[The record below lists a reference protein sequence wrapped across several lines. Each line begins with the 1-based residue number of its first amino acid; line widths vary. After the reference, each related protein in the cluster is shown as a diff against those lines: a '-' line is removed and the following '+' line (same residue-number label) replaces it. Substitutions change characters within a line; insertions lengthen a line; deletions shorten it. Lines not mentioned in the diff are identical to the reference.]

1 MSSGYI
7 KLRLYLFQLVAVV
20 AFTLVA
26 AKLWQLQIVAS
37 QDYQQRADQ
46 NRFRLL
52 PVDAPRGVVY
62 DRAGRLLV
70 RNVPSFVVSVIPSA
84 LPEEGSEERA
94 AVIRRVS
101 ELLEMPLEPEPTLAD
116 APLTPEAGE
125 ADAGAAADDASI
137 DAAGAEADDAA
148 GSVTDDAA
156 GSTDDAAAE
165 AGATPEADGESEDAP
180 EPPPE
185 KKTVEQ
191 IIAERTTGRYAVSP
205 HQPLRIASNVD
216 RDVAFVL
223 DEESLHL
230 PGVVV
235 EAVPVREYLDGPLMA
250 HILGYMGRMPEER
263 ADQYLSDRSY
273 LYEPDDIVGLAGLEA
288 TQEALLR
295 GQKGQKHVEVDAF
308 EREVAVISQV
318 PPLQG
323 YNLKLTIDVELQ
335 RATEQALWEWMQKAN
350 SQVGVAVALDPR
362 DGAVLAMA
370 SLPNFDNNL
379 FSGGISFEDYER
391 LSTDKRR
398 PLINQAVSGMFPP
411 GSTFK
416 LVPATGALE
425 EGVINESMRFSCGG
439 ILYLPNRFAP
449 SDASLAQPFYCWRG
463 GGHGSLNVVGGIANS
478 CNIFFYQVTGGYGNF
493 QGLGIDLLGKWA
505 LRYGYGAETGIEL
518 TGEVPGLIPTDK
530 WKRHTYGESWMT
542 GDTYN
547 AAIGQGF
554 VLATPL
560 QVANTTATVAN
571 RGTVMRPQLVYQVM
585 DNEGDIVKQ
594 LEPEPIQE
602 LGASQHTL
610 ELVRRG
616 MLDAVERGTAPLAR
630 VPGIA
635 VAGKTGTAEYA
646 EFDDNGR
653 LITDSKGNLPKH
665 AWFTGF
671 APYDDPEIAVAVFL
685 YGGDEGSRV
694 SAPVSA
700 AIMRAYFGIPDPNA
714 APTPTEP
721 APTPASEG

>member
-1 MSSGYI
+1 MMTSGYI
-7 KLRLYLFQLVAVV
+7 KFRLYLFQIVAIL
-20 AFTLVA
+20 AFSLVA
-26 AKLWQLQIVAS
+26 AKLWQLQIVSS
-37 QDYQQRADQ
+37 QDYQVRADR
-46 NRFRLL
+46 NRLRVL
-52 PVDAPRGVVY
+52 PVDAPRGIVY

-84 LPEEGSEERA
+84 LPEEGSPERA

-116 APLTPEAGE
+116 APIVPASGSEETAPGE
-125 ADAGAAADDASI
+125 APGDAAADI
-137 DAAGAEADDAA
+137 AATPGAEEA
-148 GSVTDDAA
+148 
-156 GSTDDAAAE
+156 ST
-165 AGATPEADGESEDAP
+165 SEVKP
-180 EPPPE
+180 R
-185 KKTVEQ
+185 KKTIEE
-191 IIAERTTGRYAVSP
+191 IIAERTTGDYAVSP

-216 RDVAFVL
+216 RDAAFIL
-223 DEESLHL
+223 DEERLHL

-250 HILGYMGRMPEER
+250 HIVGYMGRVPEER
-263 ADQYLSDRSY
+263 ADEYLEDPSY
-273 LYEPDDIVGLAGLEA
+273 LYEADDTVGLAGIEA

-308 EREVAVISQV
+308 EREVAVISQI

-335 RATEQALWEWMQKAN
+335 RATEKALWEWMQKAN
-350 SQVGVAVALDPR
+350 SPVGVAVALDPR
-362 DGAVLAMA
+362 DGAVLAMV
-370 SLPNFDNNL
+370 SLPSFDNNL

-425 EGVINESMRFSCGG
+425 EGVINESTRFSCGG

-449 SDASLAQPFYCWRG
+449 ADASLAQPFYCWRHA
-463 GGHGSLNVVGGIANS
+463 GHGSLNVVGGIANS
-478 CNIFFYQVTGGYGNF
+478 CNIFFYQVTGGYGDF

-505 LRYGYGAETGIEL
+505 LRYGYGAKSGIEL

-530 WKRHTYGESWMT
+530 WKRHTYGESWTT

-560 QVANTTATVAN
+560 QVARTTATIAN
-571 RGTVMRPQLVYQVM
+571 RGTVLRPQLVYQVM
-585 DNEGDIVKQ
+585 DSEGNVVKQ

-602 LGASQHTL
+602 LGASEHTL
-610 ELVRRG
+610 DLVRRG

-646 EFDDNGR
+646 EFDDEGR

-714 APTPTEP
+714 TPTPTVP
-721 APTPASEG
+721 VPTPASE

>member
-7 KLRLYLFQLVAVV
+7 KLRMYLFQLVTVV
-20 AFTLVA
+20 AFMAVA
-26 AKLWQLQIVAS
+26 AKLWQLQIVSS
-37 QDYQQRADQ
+37 QDYQQRADS

-52 PVDAPRGVVY
+52 PVDAPRGVIY

-84 LPEEGSEERA
+84 LPEEGSEERM

-101 ELLEMPLEPEPTLAD
+101 ELLDLPLPPEPTLAD
-116 APLTPEAGE
+116 APPTPETDGTDSPPASE
-125 ADAGAAADDASI
+125 ETPPDA
-137 DAAGAEADDAA
+137 E
-148 GSVTDDAA
+148 
-156 GSTDDAAAE
+156 
-165 AGATPEADGESEDAP
+165 ATPEADDEAVGESDGEADGEAADG
-180 EPPPE
+180 EE
-185 KKTVEQ
+185 GAESETRKKSIEE
-191 IIAERTTGRYAVSP
+191 IITERTTGLYSVSP
-205 HQPLRIASNVD
+205 HKPLPIATNVD
-216 RDVAFVL
+216 REVAFVL
-223 DEESLHL
+223 QEEQLHL
-230 PGVVV
+230 PGVLV
-235 EAVPVREYLDGPLMA
+235 EVMPVREYLDGPLMA
-250 HILGYMGRMPEER
+250 HILGYMGRIPEER
-263 ADQYLSDRSY
+263 VDSYIKDTSY

-308 EREVAVISQV
+308 EREVAVISQQ

-323 YNLKLTIDVELQ
+323 LNLKLTIDIELQ
-335 RATEQALWEWMQKAN
+335 RATEKALWEWMQKAG
-350 SQVGVAVALDPR
+350 SKVGVAVALDPR
-362 DGAVLAMA
+362 TGAVLAMV

-379 FSGGISFEDYER
+379 FSGGISYEDYEM

-425 EGVINESMRFSCGG
+425 EGVITEATRFSCGG

-449 SDASLAQPFYCWRG
+449 SDTSLAQPFYCWRRA
-463 GGHGSLNVVGGIANS
+463 GHGSLNVVGGIANS
-478 CNIFFYQVTGGYGNF
+478 CNIFFYQVTGGIGNF
-493 QGLGIDLLGKWA
+493 QGLGIEGLGKWA
-505 LRYGYGAETGIEL
+505 LRYGYGAETGIDL

-530 WKRHTYGESWMT
+530 WKRHTYGESWLT

-560 QVANTTATVAN
+560 QVANTTATIAN
-571 RGTVMRPQLVYQVM
+571 RGTVLRPQLVYQVM
-585 DNEGDIVKQ
+585 DSDGNVLKE
-594 LEPEPIQE
+594 LEPEPIRE
-602 LGASQHTL
+602 LGASEHTMD
-610 ELVRRG
+610 LVRRG

-646 EFDDNGR
+646 EFDDQGR
-653 LITDSKGNLPKH
+653 LITDSHGNLPKH

-714 APTPTEP
+714 TPTPTQP
-721 APTPASEG
+721 APAESQPTPAEAQ